1 MGLLNKFKKQETE
14 DRKVEWLTFKEADW
28 TKAREIIFVNGR
40 HVDLVKDQTEIHGE
54 KVTTFTV
61 MVDLTREEAVDMYAR
76 LLATGIKEF
85 TDNNSKGSSR

>member
-1 MGLLNKFKKQETE
+1 MGIFDKLKKQETE

-76 LLATGIKEF
+76 LLAAGIREF
-85 TDNNSKGSSR
+85 TDNSKNGNR

>member
-1 MGLLNKFKKQETE
+1 MGLFDKLKKETE

-40 HVDLVKDQTEIHGE
+40 HVDLVKDQTEIHDE

-76 LLATGIKEF
+76 LLASGIKEF
-85 TDNNSKGSSR
+85 KDNSKGNENR